1 MKLKTEREKIVFEI
15 KRMQEIGLI
24 INTSG
29 NISIKKDDLIA
40 ISPSGVSY
48 NNLKSEDIVVLDKDK
63 KIIEGELLPSSETNL
78 HVSIYDKYSDVSAIV
93 HTHSLYATS
102 VSTILKELPA
112 IHYQIADLGG
122 PIKVAPYETFGTE
135 ALAAAVEKNLQG
147 RKAVLM
153 KNHGAVT
160 VGSDINKSASRAIL
174 LEWLCSLYL
183 LSKNSG
189 NPTIIDDNEIKNVK
203 HQMSKFEKLRSS
215 FLN

>member
-1 MKLKTEREKIVFEI
+1 MKLKIEREKIVFEI
-15 KRMQEIGLI
+15 KRMQEMGLV

-48 NNLKSEDIVVLDKDK
+48 DNLKSKDIVVLDKNK
-63 KIIEGELLPSSETNL
+63 KIVEGQLLPSSETNL
-78 HVSIYDKYSDVSAIV
+78 HVSIYDKYNEVSAIV

-102 VSTILKELPA
+102 VSTLLQELPA

-135 ALAAAVEKNLQG
+135 ALAIAVEKNLKG

-189 NPTIIDDNEIKNVK
+189 NPTIIDDNEIKNVM
-203 HQMSKFEKLRSS
+203 HQMSKIKKLRSS

>member
-1 MKLKTEREKIVFEI
+1 MKLKIEREKIVFEI
-15 KRMQEIGLI
+15 KRMQEMGLV

-48 NNLKSEDIVVLDKDK
+48 DNLKSKDIVVLDKNK
-63 KIIEGELLPSSETNL
+63 KIVEGQLLPSSETNL
-78 HVSIYDKYSDVSAIV
+78 HVSIYDKYNEVSAIV

-102 VSTILKELPA
+102 VSTLLQELPA

-135 ALAAAVEKNLQG
+135 ALAIAVEKNLKG
-147 RKAVLM
+147 RKAVIM

-189 NPTIIDDNEIKNVK
+189 NPTIIDDNEIKNVM
-203 HQMSKFEKLRSS
+203 HQMSKFKKLRSS

>member
-1 MKLKTEREKIVFEI
+1 MKLKIEREKIVFEI
-15 KRMQEIGLI
+15 KRMQEMGLV

-48 NNLKSEDIVVLDKDK
+48 NNLKSKDIVVLDKNK
-63 KIIEGELLPSSETNL
+63 KIVEGQLLPSSETNL
-78 HVSIYDKYSDVSAIV
+78 HVSIYDKYNEVSAIV

-102 VSTILKELPA
+102 VSTLLQELPA

-135 ALAAAVEKNLQG
+135 ALAIAVAKNLKG

-160 VGSDINKSASRAIL
+160 VGGDINKSASRAIL

-189 NPTIIDDNEIKNVK
+189 NPTIIDDNEIKNVM
-203 HQMSKFEKLRSS
+203 HQMSKFKKLRSS

>member
-15 KRMQEIGLI
+15 KRMQEMGLI

-102 VSTILKELPA
+102 VSTILQELPA

-135 ALAAAVEKNLQG
+135 ALAVAVEKNLNG

>member
-102 VSTILKELPA
+102 VSTILQELPA

-135 ALAAAVEKNLQG
+135 ALAVAVEKNLQG

>member
-1 MKLKTEREKIVFEI
+1 MKLKIEREKIVFEI
-15 KRMQEIGLI
+15 KRMQEMGLV

-48 NNLKSEDIVVLDKDK
+48 DNLKSKDIVVLDKNK
-63 KIIEGELLPSSETNL
+63 KIVEGQLLPSSETNL
-78 HVSIYDKYSDVSAIV
+78 HVSIYDKYNEVSAIV

-102 VSTILKELPA
+102 VSTLLQELPA

-135 ALAAAVEKNLQG
+135 ALAIAVEKNLKG

-160 VGSDINKSASRAIL
+160 VGGDINKSASRAIL

>member
-1 MKLKTEREKIVFEI
+1 MKLKIEREKIVFEI
-15 KRMQEIGLI
+15 KRMQEMGLV

-40 ISPSGVSY
+40 ISPSGISY
-48 NNLKSEDIVVLDKDK
+48 DNLKSEDIVVLDKDK
-63 KIIEGELLPSSETNL
+63 KIVEGKLLPSSETNL
-78 HVSIYDKYSDVSAIV
+78 HVSIYDNYSDVSAIV

-102 VSTILKELPA
+102 VSTLLEELPS

-135 ALAAAVEKNLQG
+135 ALAIEVEKNLKG

-160 VGSDINKSASRAIL
+160 VGSDLEKSASRAIL

-189 NPTIIDDNEIKNVK
+189 NPAIIDDEEIENVK
-203 HQMSKFEKLRSS
+203 CQMSNFKNLRSS
-215 FLN
+215 FLK

>member
-15 KRMQEIGLI
+15 KRMQEMGLI

-48 NNLKSEDIVVLDKDK
+48 DNLKSKDIVVLDKNK
-63 KIIEGELLPSSETNL
+63 KIVEGQLLPSSETNL
-78 HVSIYDKYSDVSAIV
+78 HVSIYDKYNEVSAIV

-102 VSTILKELPA
+102 VSTLLQELPA

-135 ALAAAVEKNLQG
+135 ALAVAVEKNLKG

>member
-1 MKLKTEREKIVFEI
+1 MKLKIEREKIVFEI
-15 KRMQEIGLI
+15 KRMQKMGLV

-48 NNLKSEDIVVLDKDK
+48 DNLKSKDIVVLDKNK
-63 KIIEGELLPSSETNL
+63 KIVEGQLLPSSETNL
-78 HVSIYDKYSDVSAIV
+78 HVSIYDKYNEVSAIV

-102 VSTILKELPA
+102 VSTLLQELPA

-135 ALAAAVEKNLQG
+135 ALAIAVAKNLKG

-160 VGSDINKSASRAIL
+160 VGGDIYKSASRAIL

-189 NPTIIDDNEIKNVK
+189 NPTIIDDNEIKNVM
-203 HQMSKFEKLRSS
+203 HQMSKFKKLRSS

>member
-15 KRMQEIGLI
+15 KRMQEMGLI

-102 VSTILKELPA
+102 VSTILQELPA

>member
-1 MKLKTEREKIVFEI
+1 
-15 KRMQEIGLI
+15 
-24 INTSG
+24 
-29 NISIKKDDLIA
+29 
-40 ISPSGVSY
+40 
-48 NNLKSEDIVVLDKDK
+48 
-63 KIIEGELLPSSETNL
+63 
-78 HVSIYDKYSDVSAIV
+78 
-93 HTHSLYATS
+93 
-102 VSTILKELPA
+102 
-112 IHYQIADLGG
+112 
-122 PIKVAPYETFGTE
+122 
-135 ALAAAVEKNLQG
+135 
-147 RKAVLM
+147 M

>member
-15 KRMQEIGLI
+15 KRMQEMGLI

-48 NNLKSEDIVVLDKDK
+48 DNLKSKDIVVLDKNK
-63 KIIEGELLPSSETNL
+63 KIVEGQLLPSSETNL
-78 HVSIYDKYSDVSAIV
+78 HVSIYDKYNEVSAIV

-102 VSTILKELPA
+102 VSTLLQELPA

-135 ALAAAVEKNLQG
+135 ALAIAVEKNLKG

-183 LSKNSG
+183 LSQNSG

>member
-1 MKLKTEREKIVFEI
+1 MKLKIEREKIVFEI
-15 KRMQEIGLI
+15 KRMQEMGLV

-48 NNLKSEDIVVLDKDK
+48 DNLKSKDIVVLDKNK
-63 KIIEGELLPSSETNL
+63 KIVEGQLLPSSETNL
-78 HVSIYDKYSDVSAIV
+78 HVSIYDKYNEVSAIV

-102 VSTILKELPA
+102 VSTLLQELPA

-135 ALAAAVEKNLQG
+135 ALAIAVAKNLKG
-147 RKAVLM
+147 RKAVIM

-203 HQMSKFEKLRSS
+203 HQMSKFKKLRSS

>member
-1 MKLKTEREKIVFEI
+1 MILKNEREKVVFEI
-15 KRMQEIGLI
+15 KRMQEMGLV

-48 NNLKSEDIVVLDKDK
+48 DNLKSEDIVVLDKDK
-63 KIIEGELLPSSETNL
+63 KIVEGKLLPSSETNL
-78 HVSIYDKYSDVSAIV
+78 HVSIYDNYSDVSAIV

-102 VSTILKELPA
+102 VSTLLEELPA

-122 PIKVAPYETFGTE
+122 PVKVAPYETFGTE
-135 ALAAAVEKNLQG
+135 ALAIEVEKNLKG

-160 VGSDINKSASRAIL
+160 VGSDLEKSASRAIL
-174 LEWLCSLYL
+174 LE
-183 LSKNSG
+183 
-189 NPTIIDDNEIKNVK
+189 
-203 HQMSKFEKLRSS
+203 R
-215 FLN
+215 